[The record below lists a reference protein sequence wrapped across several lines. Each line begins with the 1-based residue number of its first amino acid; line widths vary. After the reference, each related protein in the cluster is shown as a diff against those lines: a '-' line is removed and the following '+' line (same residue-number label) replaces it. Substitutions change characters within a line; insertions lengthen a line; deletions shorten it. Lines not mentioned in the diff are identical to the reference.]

1 MHIRGLKGSTRLTGA
16 GSKVI
21 SLCAHVGLA
30 QSRDHTHRW
39 AWAGK
44 QSKGWG
50 DTGGGEAGACSS
62 LSQWSPTQI
71 HSAQGPSSV
80 QPRAF

>member
-44 QSKGWG
+44 QSKGG
-50 DTGGGEAGACSS
+50 RHRRGRGRGLQQAQSVVSNTDS
-62 LSQWSPTQI
+62 LSARSQ
-71 HSAQGPSSV
+71 
-80 QPRAF
+80 

>member
-1 MHIRGLKGSTRLTGA
+1 MHIRGLKGSARLTGA

-44 QSKGWG
+44 QSKGG
-50 DTGGGEAGACSS
+50 THRRGRGRGLQQSQSVVSNTDS
-62 LSQWSPTQI
+62 LSARSQ
-71 HSAQGPSSV
+71 
-80 QPRAF
+80 